1 MYKLSIFILSMLFI
15 FGLASTSLLSQ
26 TYGEIFTSAEANQKF
41 GPVLKSVTVPSFT
54 LKELLN
60 QTDKY
65 IMFKVVE
72 DEALILDNK
81 RNLLYPMAKNIN
93 PTDVFT
99 VFSVSVIY
107 ELLSLGNNTKVFV
120 EQRNSVLSVS
130 SGGLTMEVGVLCPIW
145 CPDDDDD
152 DGVMVTIDDN

>member
-15 FGLASTSLLSQ
+15 FCLASTSILSQ

-72 DEALILDNK
+72 DEAFMLDNN
-81 RNLLYPMAKNIN
+81 RNLLHPMAKNIN
-93 PTDVFT
+93 PTDVSCST
-99 VFSVSVIY
+99 ASCVRS
-107 ELLSLGNNTKVFV
+107 
-120 EQRNSVLSVS
+120 
-130 SGGLTMEVGVLCPIW
+130 
-145 CPDDDDD
+145 
-152 DGVMVTIDDN
+152 

>member
-15 FGLASTSLLSQ
+15 FCLASTSILSQ
-26 TYGEIFTSAEANQKF
+26 TYGEIFTSAEADQMF
-41 GPVLKSVTVPSFT
+41 GPVLKSVTLPSSS

-72 DEALILDNK
+72 DEAFMLDNN
-81 RNLLYPMAKNIN
+81 RNLLHPMAKNIN
-93 PTDVFT
+93 PSDVFT

-107 ELLSLGNNTKVFV
+107 ELLSSNRNAKVFI
-120 EQRNSVLSVS
+120 EQRSSVLSIS
-130 SGGLTMEVGVLCPIW
+130 SGDLTMEVGALCPPF

-152 DGVMVTIDDN
+152 VMVTIDDN

>member
-1 MYKLSIFILSMLFI
+1 MYKRTIFVLSMLFI
-15 FGLASTSLLSQ
+15 FCLASTSILSQ

-54 LKELLN
+54 LKKWLD

-65 IMFKVVE
+65 IMFKIVE
-72 DEALILDNK
+72 DEAFILDNN
-81 RNLLYPMAKNIN
+81 RNLLYPIAGNIN

-99 VFSVSVIY
+99 VFSVSVIN
-107 ELLSLGNNTKVFV
+107 ELLISGRNAKVFV

-130 SGGLTMEVGVLCPIW
+130 SGYLTMEVGVLCPIW
-145 CPDDDDD
+145 CPDDDDGD
-152 DGVMVTIDDN
+152 RVIVTIDDN